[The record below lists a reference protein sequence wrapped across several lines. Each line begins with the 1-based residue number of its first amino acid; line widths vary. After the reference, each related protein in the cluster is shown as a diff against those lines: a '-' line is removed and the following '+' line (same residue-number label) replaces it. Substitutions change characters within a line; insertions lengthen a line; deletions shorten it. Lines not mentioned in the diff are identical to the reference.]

1 MVRFETQLGTSK
13 IRFRTPSP
21 PGCTVTL
28 DLGDG
33 RPREWDERKARAP
46 PARFWCPKGPVWQA
60 ERSRSNTS
68 PKMPTSET
76 GFERNTMIFS
86 KWSGRL
92 SRAILKEVY
101 YQSPRVHDDDAAN
114 DRMRVLNDPVTTHD
128 KVTGKDTCVWKIKES
143 RKQAPTLSST
153 TAPGGATREGQSVDK
168 YEAEHAAKLA
178 EKWRSDGSSEAAKW
192 RRATP

>member
-1 MVRFETQLGTSK
+1 
-13 IRFRTPSP
+13 
-21 PGCTVTL
+21 
-28 DLGDG
+28 
-33 RPREWDERKARAP
+33 
-46 PARFWCPKGPVWQA
+46 
-60 ERSRSNTS
+60 
-68 PKMPTSET
+68 MPTSET

-92 SRAILKEVY
+92 SRAIPKEVY

-153 TAPGGATREGQSVDK
+153 NGSGRR
-168 YEAEHAAKLA
+168 HA
-178 EKWRSDGSSEAAKW
+178 
-192 RRATP
+192 